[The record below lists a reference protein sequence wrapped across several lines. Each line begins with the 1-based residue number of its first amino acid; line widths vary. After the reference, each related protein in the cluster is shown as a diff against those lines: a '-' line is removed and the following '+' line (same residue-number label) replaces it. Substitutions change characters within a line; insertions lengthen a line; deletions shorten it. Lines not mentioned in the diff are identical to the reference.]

1 MSKLTS
7 FLAMSIVVILVGACA
22 PGTGTIPA
30 AAPANTPAPTATATA
45 TAAPP
50 TEAPTAAPPT
60 PAPTDTPTA
69 VPTEVPTAGPTE
81 KPTAASTETAVP
93 TATAE
98 RAKDVPPTAKP
109 PEATPTKEA
118 VSLVERNLA
127 DWLSGKTKIRQDQL
141 RYCEVCDASEEYFP
155 LGTIRPIE
163 INKERYVSYQGILLG
178 AQEVDGQLVLMM
190 GFEDKAGARYAL
202 PFNAGPLQDGLLVQ
216 VVQMSSW
223 TTRGSEKSVNQRIPV
238 SDLAKK
244 LPRLVGKPVKFN
256 SFVSLAG
263 ASKDQLDKMIEPVKQ
278 QLLPTIPVGVD
289 AYLFIL
295 AATVG
300 QTPEPSERIA
310 PLLDAVPK
318 TVSTESLP
326 SVCGICQAG
335 GWLTAP

>member
-1 MSKLTS
+1 M
-7 FLAMSIVVILVGACA
+7 
-22 PGTGTIPA
+22 
-30 AAPANTPAPTATATA
+30 
-45 TAAPP
+45 
-50 TEAPTAAPPT
+50 
-60 PAPTDTPTA
+60 
-69 VPTEVPTAGPTE
+69 
-81 KPTAASTETAVP
+81 ET

-118 VSLVERNLA
+118 VSPVEQNLA

-141 RYCEVCDASEEYFP
+141 MYRNGYDEYIP
-155 LGTIRPIE
+155 LGTTRPIE
-163 INKERYVSYQGILLG
+163 INKEENAKYQGVLLG

-244 LPRLVGKPVKFN
+244 LPRLVGKPVKFT
-256 SFVSLAG
+256 SYTATAKGVAG
-263 ASKDQLDKMIEPVKQ
+263 DVFEPVKK
-278 QLLPTIPVGVD
+278 QLMPTIQVARD
-289 AYLFIL
+289 TYEFIL
-295 AATVG
+295 SATENKM
-300 QTPEPSERIA
+300 PEPLESIA

-326 SVCGICQAG
+326 SVGGLWQAG
-335 GWLTAP
+335 DWLTAP

>member
-60 PAPTDTPTA
+60 PAPTHTPTA

-81 KPTAASTETAVP
+81 KPTVAPTETAVP

-141 RYCEVCDASEEYFP
+141 QYSDASERYFP

-223 TTRGSEKSVNQRIPV
+223 TTGGSEKSVNQRVPV

-244 LPRLVGKPVKFN
+244 LPRLVGKPVEFS

-263 ASKDQLDKMIEPVKQ
+263 LSKDQLDKIIEPVKQ
-278 QLLPTIPVGVD
+278 QLLPTIPVGMD

-295 AATVG
+295 AATAG
-300 QTPEPSERIA
+300 QTPEPAERIA

-326 SVCGICQAG
+326 SVGGLWQAG
-335 GWLTAP
+335 DWLTAP